1 MGEGNDCGERLV
13 EFAMENE
20 MAITNTMFMNHK
32 RRLYTWTSPDGDTK
46 NQIDY
51 ILVNRRWRTS
61 VSATRTLPGAD
72 CGSDHEM
79 LMCVFKFRLKCFKK
93 SPKPI
98 RYDLQEIPLN
108 ILYKIEIKNRFRA
121 LLDTAE
127 EVEPNEM
134 AEEITQIYKE
144 AAANHLPKKEIT
156 KKPWITKETIE
167 AIEKR
172 KTTKQKNGYSTT
184 EYREAQKHVK
194 QLLKRD
200 KKDFLHPTL
209 FDIETPQA
217 KLKHKKMFEGINN
230 LTKKFTPRLSVIKDK
245 HNKVL
250 TDSEEISRRWTE

>member
-1 MGEGNDCGERLV
+1 
-13 EFAMENE
+13 
-20 MAITNTMFMNHK
+20 
-32 RRLYTWTSPDGDTK
+32 
-46 NQIDY
+46 
-51 ILVNRRWRTS
+51 
-61 VSATRTLPGAD
+61 
-72 CGSDHEM
+72 
-79 LMCVFKFRLKCFKK
+79 
-93 SPKPI
+93 
-98 RYDLQEIPLN
+98 
-108 ILYKIEIKNRFRA
+108 
-121 LLDTAE
+121 
-127 EVEPNEM
+127 M

-200 KKDFLHPTL
+200 KKDFLHQKL
-209 FDIETPQA
+209 FDIETSQA

-230 LTKKFTPRLSVIKDK
+230 LTKKFTPRLFVIKDK

-250 TDSEEISRRWTE
+250 TDSEEISRRWTEHCTEKCDGLTTKMVQMDQNGQELEPLRSEVEWAINELPLGKSAGNDAIHGEMIKVSGEEGISIYHNLHKNMERREMAFRMDQGSFCPHT